1 MNVVTITW
9 SLVASA
15 CLTLAAMNVLVWFK
29 KRTEWSNLLIFA
41 MAAGTA
47 GIAFGELAMM
57 MAGTPAQFGRA
68 LRWTH
73 LPVWLVIVSLVLFVR
88 TYLRSG
94 RPWLAWTVCGVRTLS
109 LVLNFVFSPN
119 LNYREIT
126 SLHQIRFLGE
136 SVSIAQGASNPWMLL
151 AQAGTLLLAVFAVD
165 AAFTVRRREDRR
177 KALVL
182 SSGIMFFV
190 LASLTQ
196 SVLVF
201 WGIVSMP
208 ITISVF
214 FLGIV
219 AITAYEMSLD
229 VRRAAQLSNDLRE
242 SEARLRDIMFSVG
255 DWVWEVDE
263 KEVYTF
269 SSTKGSELFGHVIG
283 KTPFDL
289 MPPDEAKRVGAL
301 FSEIAAKKA
310 PITDLESWRVG
321 KNGEKIYLLTNGVPI
336 LDETGNLKGYRGV
349 DKDITDRKNMEESL
363 RTSEEKFR
371 EFFKNT
377 PDYCYIIS
385 PEGTILN
392 VNSAVLRALGYEKE
406 ELIGKPV
413 SMIYESG
420 SFARMKELF
429 GQWKTSG
436 QVRNEEVVIITRQGE
451 KRTVLLNVGAVRD
464 NAGTIIYST
473 SVQTDITERKLAEAS
488 RREGLERYKAVVEG
502 FDGLIYICSQDH
514 RIEFMNKRLI
524 ERTGRNA
531 AGELCYK
538 ALHDKDAVCEWC
550 VNEKVFEGETMRW
563 EVQSP
568 KDHRW
573 YYVVNTPIYHV
584 DGTMSKQA
592 MIMDITERKLAEEAL
607 DESRTQ
613 IAAVMNST
621 NDWIWSVDPVRFG
634 LLTWNRGLADHFL
647 KRVGLTIAVG
657 MTPYDLLPPE
667 RAAQWPELYNR
678 ALREG
683 TFTTEYDVTNQANI
697 LLLSI
702 NVMKRGGQVFGIS
715 VFGKDITERKVAEEA
730 LKENESALRNSRKD
744 LQLLAGRLIFAQEEE
759 LRRLSREL
767 HDDLTQR
774 LAVLAIEAG
783 KLELDLD
790 KMPER

>member
-1 MNVVTITW
+1 
-9 SLVASA
+9 
-15 CLTLAAMNVLVWFK
+15 
-29 KRTEWSNLLIFA
+29 
-41 MAAGTA
+41 
-47 GIAFGELAMM
+47 
-57 MAGTPAQFGRA
+57 
-68 LRWTH
+68 
-73 LPVWLVIVSLVLFVR
+73 
-88 TYLRSG
+88 
-94 RPWLAWTVCGVRTLS
+94 
-109 LVLNFVFSPN
+109 
-119 LNYREIT
+119 
-126 SLHQIRFLGE
+126 
-136 SVSIAQGASNPWMLL
+136 
-151 AQAGTLLLAVFAVD
+151 
-165 AAFTVRRREDRR
+165 
-177 KALVL
+177 
-182 SSGIMFFV
+182 
-190 LASLTQ
+190 
-196 SVLVF
+196 
-201 WGIVSMP
+201 
-208 ITISVF
+208 
-214 FLGIV
+214 
-219 AITAYEMSLD
+219 
-229 VRRAAQLSNDLRE
+229 
-242 SEARLRDIMFSVG
+242 
-255 DWVWEVDE
+255 
-263 KEVYTF
+263 
-269 SSTKGSELFGHVIG
+269 
-283 KTPFDL
+283 
-289 MPPDEAKRVGAL
+289 MPPDEANRVGAL

-310 PITDLESWRVG
+310 PITDLESWHVG
-321 KNGEKIYLLTNGVPI
+321 KNGEKICLLTNGVPI

-744 LQLLAGRLIFAQEEE
+744 LQMLAGRLISAQEEE

-783 KLELDLD
+783 KLELDLGR
-790 KMPER
+790 MPEKYPQTIHTVAQIKDQLIKVSEDVHTISRQLHPTILDDLGLVRAIESECAAFMRRNPMEVAFRKKDVPDAIPDDIALCLYRVVQEGLKNIATHSGAKNCEINLKGDDHTLCLSVTDDGCGFDPLVVRNMPGLGLSSMRERVQLVQGSFTIRSEPGKGTVVNVCVPLNGSDI